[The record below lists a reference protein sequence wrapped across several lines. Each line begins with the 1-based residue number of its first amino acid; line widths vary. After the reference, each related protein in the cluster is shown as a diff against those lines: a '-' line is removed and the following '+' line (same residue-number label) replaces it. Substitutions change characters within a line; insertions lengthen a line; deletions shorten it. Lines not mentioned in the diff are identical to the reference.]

1 MLKLLLTDFKT
12 LVILILICSVVGLL
26 DNYKFLNLPKALIS
40 QMTLP
45 IQYGLYKSYSTAA
58 RQFSFVIQAR
68 QSAQENAAKSEQM
81 AQILSENANL
91 RKKLAEAESFLSQQ
105 EALPSET
112 FNLIPVRPVGFV
124 RFLHIDKGND
134 DGLKN
139 NMAVIYKDNYIGKVT
154 ETDPKKARVLLSTDP
169 ESRISAFSQSDA
181 GKAKGI
187 LIGQFGSE
195 MLLDKILHEET
206 IKVGDLVY
214 TDGQEIEVPRGLI
227 LGQVAEVLEKDNE
240 IFKQAKVKPIFEVGD
255 LELVF
260 VVGE

>member
-1 MLKLLLTDFKT
+1 MLKLFLVDFKT
-12 LVILILICSVVGLL
+12 VLVLVLICAVVGLL
-26 DNYKFLNLPKALIS
+26 DNYKLLNLPKVFIS

-45 IQYGLYKSYSTAA
+45 VQYGLYKSYSTAS
-58 RQFSFVIQAR
+58 RQFGFVIQAR
-68 QSAQENAAKSEQM
+68 QAAQENAAKSEQM

-91 RKKLAEAESFLSQQ
+91 RKKLAEAQSFLSQQ

-134 DGLKN
+134 DGVKN
-139 NMAVIYKDNYIGKVT
+139 NMAVIFKDNYIGRVI

-195 MLLDKILHEET
+195 MLLDKILHEEM

-214 TDGQEIEVPRGLI
+214 TDGQEIEIPRGLI
-227 LGQVAEVLEKDNE
+227 LGQVVEVLEKDNE
-240 IFKQAKVKPIFEVGD
+240 IFKQAKIKPVFEAGD